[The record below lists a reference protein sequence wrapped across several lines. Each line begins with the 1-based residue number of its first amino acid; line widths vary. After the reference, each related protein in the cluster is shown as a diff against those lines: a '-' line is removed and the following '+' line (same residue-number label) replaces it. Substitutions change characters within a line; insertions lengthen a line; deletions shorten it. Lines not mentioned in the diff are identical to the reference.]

1 MEKIQKDLKEK
12 IDNIDLKIN
21 DHSDRIEQVE

>member
-1 MEKIQKDLKEK
+1 MEKIQKDLTEK